1 MKPRESLVMASVIS
15 ELVENSARINQHPLA
30 GKWNTQSKDSNKYLL
45 VYRFALFNI
54 VAAAFLGIGYVHG
67 FVDMVLAA
75 DRTLISVAIF
85 AVFLA
90 GLGICGVLVFGVS
103 RELNQ
108 VRRFDSATPSHATK
122 YLEKLAD
129 CASEDRS
136 VIAGAVR
143 LHLSHRIAVVRHIAN
158 SLVLLGLIGTVVG
171 FIIALSGVDP
181 EKAADFASV
190 SPMVSTLIRGMSTAL
205 YTTLVGGILN
215 LWLTVNYQLLATG
228 TVKLITA
235 LHELGAQRGPAN

>member
-1 MKPRESLVMASVIS
+1 MASVIS
-15 ELVENSARINQHPLA
+15 ELVENPAGNNQHPLA
-30 GKWNTQSKDSNKYLL
+30 GKWNVQSKDAHKHLL

-54 VAAAFLGIGYVHG
+54 VATAFLGVAYVHG
-67 FVDMVLAA
+67 FVHMVLAA
-75 DRTLISVAIF
+75 DRTMISVAIF

-90 GLGICGVLVFGVS
+90 GLAISGALTFGVS
-103 RELNQ
+103 RELNK
-108 VRRFDSATPSHATK
+108 VRRFDANTPSQATE
-122 YLEKLAD
+122 YLNKLGD
-129 CASEDRS
+129 CAGEDRS
-136 VIAGAVR
+136 VIAGATR
-143 LHLSHRIAVVRHIAN
+143 LRLSHRIAVVRHIAN

-181 EKAADFASV
+181 QKAADFASV

-235 LHELGAQRGPAN
+235 LHELGAQRETSK

>member
-1 MKPRESLVMASVIS
+1 MASLFSSIRPQS
-15 ELVENSARINQHPLA
+15 NGEHRHPLA
-30 GKWNTQSKDSNKYLL
+30 GKWNVQSKDSHRHLL

-54 VAAAFLGIGYVHG
+54 VASMFLGVAYVHG

-75 DRTLISVAIF
+75 DRTQISVAIF
-85 AVFLA
+85 AVFLS
-90 GLGICGVLVFGVS
+90 GLGICGVLVAGVS
-103 RELNQ
+103 RELNLT
-108 VRRFDSATPSHATK
+108 RSFDPNAPSHAAT
-122 YLEKLAD
+122 YLEKLNGCAD
-129 CASEDRS
+129 ADRS
-136 VIAGAVR
+136 VIAGAMR
-143 LHLSHRIAVVRHIAN
+143 LRLSHRISVVRHIAN

-181 EKAADFASV
+181 QKAADVASI

-205 YTTLVGGILN
+205 YTTLVGGVLN

-235 LHELGAQRGPAN
+235 MHELGAQRENAR